1 MYHNHLIFKL
11 DSSFT
16 VDVGFEKWITPEG
29 LKTKAEDKYVI
40 DKKNVNYILPDVS
53 IPRFKMKVFA
63 DENKLRNTNKI
74 ENANCI
80 IFSEFSP
87 FKNYN
92 SMDTSQVSYTP
103 IVRHKTKDI
112 IAHIKNLQEAGHGSY
127 IPDKVLMKLELLS
140 KTNPYIYAREES
152 NRRFFTELL
161 YRKLGTWYGQ
171 QPGSQYPIIVC
182 SGLEELFETN
192 PSIKFIEEKQLQK
205 HISDNGIVIN
215 QQKYQELCKLIDTE
229 ESDNTVLAMEIMANS
244 NFSSSLIFLYM
255 LLIQRGHIMYNRG
268 NVDHVNFKYLLN
280 YFQFE
285 KSSLGNNNLLPDQV
299 ETIFG
304 LLKSHGQFTK
314 SNVNLFLSFYNE
326 SNQNYVHEGNL
337 TNSRLTLN
345 KEIELDE
352 IDDHDEIK
360 LDDL

>member
-1 MYHNHLIFKL
+1 MYHNHLVLKL

-16 VDVGFEKWITPEG
+16 VDLGFEKWVTPDG
-29 LKTKAEDKYVI
+29 LKTKSEDTYVI

-80 IFSEFSP
+80 IFSEFSH

-92 SMDTSQVSYTP
+92 NMETSQVSYT
-103 IVRHKTKDI
+103 IVHRHKTEQI
-112 IAHIKNLQEAGHGSY
+112 IDHIKDLQEAGHGSY
-127 IPDKVLMKLELLS
+127 ISDKVLMKLQVLS
-140 KTNPYIYAREES
+140 KTNPYIYAEHES

-171 QPGSQYPIIVC
+171 QPGSHYPVIEC
-182 SGLEELFETN
+182 KGLEELFEAN
-192 PSIKFIEEKQLQK
+192 PSIKFIEEKQLQR
-205 HISDNGIVIN
+205 HISNNGIVIN
-215 QQKYQELCKLIDTE
+215 HQKYQELCKLIDTE

-255 LLIQRGHIMYNRG
+255 LLIQRGNIMYQRG

-280 YFQFE
+280 YFQFD
-285 KSSLGNNNLLPDQV
+285 KSSLGNDNLSPDQV